1 MTPGESVDAMR
12 LLRDG
17 NARYAGGWPTHPHQ
31 SRERRLEIASA
42 QRPFAA
48 VLGCSDSR
56 VPPEILFDQGLGDLF
71 VVRTAGHVVD
81 HVVLASLEY
90 AVLHLK
96 VPLVVVLGHTRCG
109 AVAAAVE
116 GGEHHGHL
124 GHLVEAIRPA
134 VEATGEKPGYLLDR
148 AVRENVV
155 RVVAELQDSRPIL
168 ASLFQ
173 DEALLIVGAVSNLET
188 GRVEFLGEGPGSS
201 KGPQA
206 GDRERPSKRIF
217 IYP

>member
-1 MTPGESVDAMR
+1 MTQVQSTDAMR
-12 LLRDG
+12 FLHDG
-17 NARYAGGWPTHPHQ
+17 NARYAGGRPTHPHET
-31 SRERRLEIASA
+31 RERRLEIASA
-42 QRPFAA
+42 QQPFAA

-56 VPPEILFDQGLGDLF
+56 VPPEIVFDQGLGDLF

-81 HVVLASLEY
+81 DAVLASLEY

-96 VPLVVVLGHTRCG
+96 VPLVVVLGHSGCG

-134 VEATGEKPGYLLDR
+134 VEAAREKSGYLLDR

-155 RVVAELQDSRPIL
+155 RVAAELQDSRPIL
-168 ASLFQ
+168 APLVQ
-173 DEALLIVGAVSNLET
+173 QEALVIVGAVYTLET
-188 GRVEFLGEGPGSS
+188 GRVEFLG
-201 KGPQA
+201 
-206 GDRERPSKRIF
+206 
-217 IYP
+217 